1 MAFVTMTCPNCGGA
15 LQPNSNGEAQ
25 FDCPYCHTTVLN
37 IVDAKIN
44 GDIETIDV
52 DSFVKQIKEQRR
64 QFVIHIDK
72 QYKVIDV
79 ETAVINEKLQQAEK
93 LLEKGQWGTLQYMLT
108 DIPNNI
114 VAAARMKLLARVAC
128 RNEYELTLKAA
139 RLDSPEYRNLLSVCD
154 EETAQSYRKLHDI
167 CLENLEIEQEIS
179 KVTQFFDGVRMY
191 KEAYAYALNMC
202 EKYPSNICSWEKLKW
217 VKQQID
223 CTYANCAPVL
233 EDEIIRV
240 LGKYIQA
247 ADSRENVA
255 AAQVGLKGADT
266 LHHDVV
272 VVCAKCGIEFHM
284 SSQESICPHCSYEQS
299 NDDILQSAAHA
310 DERVQ
315 TLREKTCALWKRI
328 SNRMVRVCAFVLFV
342 LIAELIANASGVRVA
357 NGSDVRD
364 ASPEVI
370 MIIVGV
376 LNSALLLLV
385 LCNAIAYWRSSGA
398 VKKEYALL
406 RERCDLYGITQV
418 NDKAG
423 DVYQV
428 AVFPQKLA
436 ASRKGLLI
444 VSFVAL
450 ALIVGVT
457 FAIGAMLA

>member
-1 MAFVTMTCPNCGGA
+1 MALVTMTCPNCGGA

-93 LLEKGQWGTLQYMLT
+93 LLEKGQWGTLQYMLA

-223 CTYANCAPVL
+223 STYATYAPVF

-240 LGKYIQA
+240 LKKYIQT
-247 ADSRENVA
+247 ADSREDVA
-255 AAQVGLKGADT
+255 AAQDELKGADA
-266 LHHDVV
+266 LHHDAV

>member
-1 MAFVTMTCPNCGGA
+1 MALVTMTCPNCGGA

-93 LLEKGQWGTLQYMLT
+93 LLEKGQWGTLQYMLA

-179 KVTQFFDGVRMY
+179 KVTHFFDGVRMY

-284 SSQESICPHCSYEQS
+284 SSQESICPHCGYEQS

-315 TLREKTCALWKRI
+315 TLREKICALWKRI
-328 SNRMVRVCAFVLFV
+328 SNRMVRVCAIVLFV
-342 LIAELIANASGVRVA
+342 LIAELIANASGVRGVTPEATMIVVGVA
-357 NGSDVRD
+357 NSV
-364 ASPEVI
+364 
-370 MIIVGV
+370 
-376 LNSALLLLV
+376 LLLIV
-385 LCNAIAYWRSSGA
+385 LCNVIAYWRSSGA

-406 RERCDLYGITQV
+406 SAQCDLYGITQV

>member
-1 MAFVTMTCPNCGGA
+1 MALVTMTCPNCGGA

-93 LLEKGQWGTLQYMLT
+93 LLEKGQWGTLQYMLA

-191 KEAYAYALNMC
+191 KEAYVYALNMC

-223 CTYANCAPVL
+223 STYATYAPVF

-240 LGKYIQA
+240 LKKYIQT
-247 ADSRENVA
+247 ADSREDVA
-255 AAQVGLKGADT
+255 AAQDELKGADA
-266 LHHDVV
+266 LHHDAV

>member
-1 MAFVTMTCPNCGGA
+1 MALVTMTCPNCGGA

-25 FDCPYCHTTVLN
+25 FDCPYWHTTVLN

-93 LLEKGQWGTLQYMLT
+93 LLEKGQWGTLQYMLA

-139 RLDSPEYRNLLSVCD
+139 RLDSPEYQNLLSVCD

-240 LGKYIQA
+240 LKKYIQT
-247 ADSRENVA
+247 ADSREDVA
-255 AAQVGLKGADT
+255 AAQDELKGADA
-266 LHHDVV
+266 LHHDAV

-284 SSQESICPHCSYEQS
+284 SSQESVCPHCSYEQS

-328 SNRMVRVCAFVLFV
+328 SNRMVRVCAIVLFV
-342 LIAELIANASGVRVA
+342 LIAELIANASGVRGVTPEATMTVVGIA
-357 NGSDVRD
+357 NTV
-364 ASPEVI
+364 
-370 MIIVGV
+370 
-376 LNSALLLLV
+376 LLLLV
-385 LCNAIAYWRSSGA
+385 LCNVIAYWRSSGA

-406 RERCDLYGITQV
+406 SARCDLYGITQV

>member
-1 MAFVTMTCPNCGGA
+1 MALVTMTCPNCGGA

-93 LLEKGQWGTLQYMLT
+93 LLEKGQWGTLQYMLA

-284 SSQESICPHCSYEQS
+284 SSQESICPHCGYEQS

-315 TLREKTCALWKRI
+315 TLREKICALWKRI
-328 SNRMVRVCAFVLFV
+328 SNRMVRVCAIVLFV
-342 LIAELIANASGVRVA
+342 LIAELIANASGVRGVTPEATMTVVGIA
-357 NGSDVRD
+357 NTV
-364 ASPEVI
+364 
-370 MIIVGV
+370 
-376 LNSALLLLV
+376 LLLLV
-385 LCNAIAYWRSSGA
+385 LCNVIAYWRSSGA

-406 RERCDLYGITQV
+406 RERCDLYGIMQAT
-418 NDKAG
+418 DKDGA
-423 DVYQV
+423 VYSLD
-428 AVFPQKLA
+428 AFPGHIA
-436 ASRKGLLI
+436 SSRKGLIIASCVALVLI
-444 VSFVAL
+444 VCITFV
-450 ALIVGVT
+450 VGT
-457 FAIGAMLA
+457 MLV